1 MFVEVRVHLQKSLQG
16 TLDKAKSGLDQACQI
31 FTHHD
36 RQELAISRHAIV
48 RGKKPYIYHNFAR
61 NCTQSHYFSQLR
73 AHSTPQVKSY
83 LAKQKPVRS
92 R

>member
-1 MFVEVRVHLQKSLQG
+1 MLVEVRVHLQKSLQG

-48 RGKKPYIYHNFAR
+48 RGKKPYITYR
-61 NCTQSHYFSQLR
+61 VYPCDDDPLR
-73 AHSTPQVKSY
+73 EEI
-83 LAKQKPVRS
+83 PVRMLEVF
-92 R
+92 

>member
-48 RGKKPYIYHNFAR
+48 RGKKP
-61 NCTQSHYFSQLR
+61 
-73 AHSTPQVKSY
+73 
-83 LAKQKPVRS
+83 
-92 R
+92 